1 MADAI
6 HVAHLGVDAA
16 RTVLP
21 TQFNWWMFV
30 VALMLMSAP
39 VAQMTRRVRRVA
51 TVDRIGALR

>member
-1 MADAI
+1 
-6 HVAHLGVDAA
+6 
-16 RTVLP
+16 LP